1 MSGIAVILLI
11 SGKHVQAERESFNIY
26 PVLSCFIPA
35 VRTMPKT
42 ANGAIKSLEAASDGL
57 LRNGRNKRARSGLNM
72 SRIQVNVGGVRI
84 GGGAPISIQSMTNTD
99 TRNAEATV
107 KQILELENAGC
118 EIVRSSVYDD
128 RCVEVLPQIIS
139 KIHIPLVADI
149 HFDYRLAIGAIKAGV
164 AKVRINP
171 GNIGSEAGVRKLAE
185 CASAYGVPIRIGVN
199 GGSLEK
205 ELLQK
210 YGVCAEAMVE
220 SAQRHAELLENCGFS
235 DIVVSLKAS
244 DPVTTVRAYRL
255 ASQIMPYPL
264 HIGVTEAG
272 MGETALLKSAIG
284 IGSLL
289 IDGIGDTVRVSMTG
303 GVLQEVEAAKKILRA
318 VGLRKDGAD
327 VVSCPTCGRTRV
339 NLEEI
344 VKKVRAA
351 LPEDT
356 GNAMK
361 IAVMGC
367 AVNGPGE
374 AREADIGIAFGS
386 VNAVVFK
393 KGEIIYSDK
402 LPQVVDRFIA
412 DTSEMM
418 KRK

>member
-1 MSGIAVILLI
+1 
-11 SGKHVQAERESFNIY
+11 
-26 PVLSCFIPA
+26 
-35 VRTMPKT
+35 
-42 ANGAIKSLEAASDGL
+42 
-57 LRNGRNKRARSGLNM
+57 
-72 SRIQVNVGGVRI
+72 
-84 GGGAPISIQSMTNTD
+84 
-99 TRNAEATV
+99 
-107 KQILELENAGC
+107 
-118 EIVRSSVYDD
+118 
-128 RCVEVLPQIIS
+128 
-139 KIHIPLVADI
+139 
-149 HFDYRLAIGAIKAGV
+149 
-164 AKVRINP
+164 
-171 GNIGSEAGVRKLAE
+171 
-185 CASAYGVPIRIGVN
+185 
-199 GGSLEK
+199 
-205 ELLQK
+205 
-210 YGVCAEAMVE
+210 
-220 SAQRHAELLENCGFS
+220 
-235 DIVVSLKAS
+235 
-244 DPVTTVRAYRL
+244 
-255 ASQIMPYPL
+255 
-264 HIGVTEAG
+264 

-374 AREADIGIAFGS
+374 AREADVGIAFGS

-412 DTSEMM
+412 DASEMM

>member
-1 MSGIAVILLI
+1 MTKQIL
-11 SGKHVQAERESFNIY
+11 
-26 PVLSCFIPA
+26 
-35 VRTMPKT
+35 
-42 ANGAIKSLEAASDGL
+42 
-57 LRNGRNKRARSGLNM
+57 
-72 SRIQVNVGGVRI
+72 VGGVPI
-84 GGGAPISIQSMTNTD
+84 GGGAPVVIQSMLNTKTTD
-99 TRNAEATV
+99 VEGSL
-107 KQILELENAGC
+107 KQIRQLASAGC
-118 EIVRSSVYDD
+118 QIARLAVPNMEAARSFADICKDSP
-128 RCVEVLPQIIS
+128 L
-139 KIHIPLVADI
+139 PLVADI

-220 SAQRHAELLENCGFS
+220 SAQRHAELLENCGFG
-235 DIVVSLKAS
+235 DIVVSLKVS

>member
-1 MSGIAVILLI
+1 MTKQVIC
-11 SGKHVQAERESFNIY
+11 G
-26 PVLSCFIPA
+26 
-35 VRTMPKT
+35 
-42 ANGAIKSLEAASDGL
+42 GL
-57 LRNGRNKRARSGLNM
+57 P
-72 SRIQVNVGGVRI
+72 I
-84 GGGAPISIQSMTNTD
+84 GGGAPVSIQSMLNID
-99 TRNAEATV
+99 VRRFECARAQLDALV
-107 KQILELENAGC
+107 DAGAD
-118 EIVRSSVYDD
+118 IVRIAVPDADSAAAFGEMKKV
-128 RCVEVLPQIIS
+128 S
-139 KIHIPLVADI
+139 KVPLVADI

-272 MGETALLKSAIG
+272 MGKTALLKSAIG

-412 DTSEMM
+412 DASEMM